1 LIADNLMYEKVSENL
16 KKRTAESP

>member
-1 LIADNLMYEKVSENL
+1 MYEKVSENL